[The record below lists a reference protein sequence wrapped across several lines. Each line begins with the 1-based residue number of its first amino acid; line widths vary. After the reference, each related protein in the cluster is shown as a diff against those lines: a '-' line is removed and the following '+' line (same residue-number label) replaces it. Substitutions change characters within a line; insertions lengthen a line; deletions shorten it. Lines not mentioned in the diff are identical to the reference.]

1 VDGTP
6 ISGLQGY
13 RVHYGT
19 TSGQY
24 SQSVP
29 VGSSAIT
36 SAVIEGLSPAT
47 WYFAVKAISS
57 SGVESEYSREASKT
71 LQ

>member
-1 VDGTP
+1 
-6 ISGLQGY
+6 
-13 RVHYGT
+13 
-19 TSGQY
+19 
-24 SQSVP
+24 VP
-29 VGSSAIT
+29 VGSATIT

-57 SGVESEYSREASKT
+57 TGVESEYSREASKT